1 MQDNSGGCPDVSR
14 PDDRK
19 EVRMRKRIKS
29 GQTVVVTRV
38 LASAA
43 GLTAL
48 AAVLAAPLKW

>member
-1 MQDNSGGCPDVSR
+1 
-14 PDDRK
+14 
-19 EVRMRKRIKS
+19 MRNRIKS
-29 GQTVVVTRV
+29 GQTAVVTKV

>member
-1 MQDNSGGCPDVSR
+1 VSGI
-14 PDDRK
+14 DDRK